1 MGESLLMG
9 AEYQLSIKK
18 EQLLQAALEKLVNRK
33 WRAVLKNDETT
44 ILTEGEILVSAIKRH
59 ENRIETGHLT
69 LDDIFFE
76 LKNNTD
82 FRIFFSLVQFK
93 GFEEY
98 PQSLNFRF
106 DTYWWMFILL
116 SGLGNDCINKNN
128 LPD

>member
-9 AEYQLSIKK
+9 AEYRLSIKK
-18 EQLLQAALEKLVNRK
+18 EQLLQAALEKLINQK
-33 WRAVLKNDETT
+33 WRAVLKNDEIT
-44 ILTEGEILVSAIKRH
+44 ILAEVEILVSAVERH

-69 LDDIFFE
+69 LDDIYFE
-76 LKNNTD
+76 LKNDTD
-82 FRIFFSLVQFK
+82 FKIFFSLVQFK

-116 SGLGNDCINKNN
+116 SQIE
-128 LPD
+128 